1 MIGAGFILL
10 LGEDIAELQ
19 GRAARAAQIMSW
31 QCRWIDE
38 RMALLADERMQLA
51 AAPGI
56 TGTAVLGTL
65 FHRHGPGEPIAALD
79 TVLAQAIQEGR
90 TSLLL
95 ERYWGAYLAVSR
107 TEGGLSVLRDPS
119 GFMPCYYQGVG
130 SSLAIT
136 SSVPA
141 LVRAGLLR
149 PHLSWDGIAQILC
162 RGGLPASFTAIER
175 VQELLPGN
183 ALHLE
188 DGRLCTMSHWSPWD
202 HVKTGRAEDPSAW
215 AERLRRTV
223 DSSVGAWARLFG
235 HVLAT
240 VSGGLDSSIVLTS
253 AKRAATR
260 VTSITL
266 STDDPAGDERSFA
279 RQICAHVGS
288 PLVEAEYDLAD
299 LVLLQSSRSRLPRPI
314 GRTPELAY
322 DAAVGRVA
330 GQIGADA
337 LFTGNG
343 GDNVFAYSQSAGA
356 IADRLRSNGISSEL
370 WSTTRD
376 VCLLTGCNMFQAARA
391 GLRMTRGSGRYR
403 WRPEQRLLAAQV
415 AAQFDADTSTHP
427 WLDTPP
433 DALPGKAAHI
443 AALLR
448 IQQHLDGTGR
458 FNGTVVVNPLMSQ
471 PIVEACL
478 AIPSWMWC
486 HGGRN
491 RAVARLAF
499 SNAMP
504 AAIVGRTSKGGP
516 DGFGTRILSC
526 NRDRIAERV
535 LNGHLARQGLIDR
548 AAIEAMLFTQ
558 RPDLGPE
565 QLRLLEFLDTEA
577 WIDHWLSAV

>member
-1 MIGAGFILL
+1 MIGSAFILL
-10 LGEDIAELQ
+10 LGEDIAQLH
-19 GRAARAAQIMSW
+19 ALAAQASRTTRW

-38 RMALLADERMQLA
+38 RMVLLADERMQLA
-51 AAPGI
+51 AAPDIEGI
-56 TGTAVLGTL
+56 AVLGTL
-65 FHRHGPGEPIAALD
+65 FHRHGPGEPITALD
-79 TVLAQAIQEGR
+79 PALAQSLQANR
-90 TSLLL
+90 MSLLL

-107 TEGGLSVLRDPS
+107 TKRGFSLLRDPS
-119 GFMPCYYQGVG
+119 GFLPCYYQTVG
-130 SSLAIT
+130 SSLAVT

-141 LVRAGLLR
+141 SVRAALLR
-149 PHLSWDGIAQILC
+149 PQISWDGIAQTLY
-162 RGGLPASFTAIER
+162 RGGLPASFTAIEG

-188 DGRLCTMSHWSPWD
+188 AGRFCTTSHWSPWD
-202 HVKTGRAEDPSAW
+202 HVKADRAEDLSAC

-240 VSGGLDSSIVLTS
+240 VSGGLDSSIVLAS
-253 AKRAATR
+253 AKRAAAR
-260 VTSITL
+260 ITSITL

-299 LVLLQSSRSRLPRPI
+299 LDLMQSTRSRLPRPI
-314 GRTPELAY
+314 GRTPEFAY

-330 GQIGADA
+330 SQIGTDA
-337 LFTGNG
+337 IFTGNG

-356 IADRLRSNGISSEL
+356 VADRLRTSGISPEL

-376 VCLLTGCNMFQAARA
+376 ICLLAGCNMFQAARA
-391 GLRMTRGSGRYR
+391 GLRMLRGGGRYR
-403 WRPEQRLLAAQV
+403 WKPDQRLLATDIT
-415 AAQFDADTSTHP
+415 AQFDADTSTHP
-427 WLDTPP
+427 WLDAPP

-448 IQQHLDGTGR
+448 IQQHLDGIGR

-486 HGGRN
+486 QGGRN

-504 AAIVGRTSKGGP
+504 ASIVDRTSKGGP

-526 NRDRIAERV
+526 YRDRIAERV
-535 LNGHLARQGLIDR
+535 LDGHLAGQGLIDR
-548 AAIEAMLFTQ
+548 AAIEAMLFTR

-565 QLRLLEFLDTEA
+565 QLRLLELLDTEA
-577 WIDHWLSAV
+577 WIDHWLNAG

>member
-1 MIGAGFILL
+1 MIGAAFILL
-10 LGEDIAELQ
+10 LGEDAAQLQ
-19 GRAARAAQIMSW
+19 GLAAQTAQTMSW

-38 RMALLADERMQLA
+38 RMVLLADKRMQFA

-65 FHRHGPGEPIAALD
+65 FHRHGPGEPIAVLD
-79 TVLAQAIQEGR
+79 SALAQAIREGR

-107 TEGGLSVLRDPS
+107 TRQGFSVLRDPS
-119 GFMPCYYQGVG
+119 GFMPCYYLTVG
-130 SSLAIT
+130 PTLAVT

-141 LVRAGLLR
+141 FVRAGLLR
-149 PHLSWDGIAQILC
+149 PRLSWDGIAQTLC
-162 RGGLPASFTAIER
+162 RGGLPASFTAIEG

-188 DGRLCTMSHWSPWD
+188 AGHLRTTSHWSPWD
-202 HVKTGRAEDPSAW
+202 HIDADRTEDPNLW
-215 AERLRRTV
+215 GERLRRTV

-235 HVLAT
+235 HLLAT
-240 VSGGLDSSIVLTS
+240 VSGGLDSSIVLAS
-253 AKRAATR
+253 SKRAAAQ

-288 PLVEAEYDLAD
+288 HLVEVQYELAD
-299 LVLLQSSRSRLPRPI
+299 LEWSQSTRSRLPRPI

-322 DAAVGRVA
+322 DAAVARVA

-343 GDNVFAYSQSAGA
+343 GDNVFGYSQSAGA
-356 IADRLRSNGISSEL
+356 IADRLRHSGISPEL
-370 WSTTRD
+370 WSTIRD
-376 VCLLTGCNMFQAARA
+376 ICLLTGCNMFQAVRA
-391 GLRMTRGSGRYR
+391 GLRILRSGRYR
-403 WRPEQRLLAAQV
+403 WKPDQRLLATDIT
-415 AAQFDADTSTHP
+415 AQFDADTLVHP
-427 WLDTPP
+427 WLEAPP
-433 DALPGKAAHI
+433 EAHPGKIAHI

-471 PIVEACL
+471 PIVEICL
-478 AIPSWMWC
+478 AIPSWLWC

-499 SNAMP
+499 SSAMP
-504 AAIVGRTSKGGP
+504 ASIVDRTSKGGP
-516 DGFGTRILSC
+516 DGFGTRILSRF
-526 NRDRIAERV
+526 RDRIADRV
-535 LNGHLARQGLIDR
+535 LDGHLARQGLIDR

-565 QLRLLEFLDTEA
+565 QFRLLELIDTEA
-577 WIDHWLSAV
+577 WIDHWLSAG